1 MIYFKHE
8 MQFRLIINLLT
19 NLPIN
24 QFGLSE
30 NASEYFLETFE
41 IRLRALTDKLKA
53 AVLRSRCYR
62 QLADHYTEVGMFV

>member
-30 NASEYFLETFE
+30 NASEYFW
-41 IRLRALTDKLKA
+41 KLSK
-53 AVLRSRCYR
+53 LDCEPSR
-62 QLADHYTEVGMFV
+62 TS